1 MERARHL
8 VKLLQDMWGEEMPA
22 TPDPPFTILLDAVAL
37 DDEAGRGRR
46 LVVQG
51 DGLSYELLAQVVNLL
66 PATTRKQLPRPLQQH
81 LELYLPPT
89 ASLPS
94 VPPALPQLSLLT
106 PAVGTWELD
115 SRTGHIS
122 WDARCADLLDVRD
135 SGAPLARQLSE
146 VIHSDDREHVEQAL
160 ATALATGG
168 DYDAHFRTRLSD
180 GTWAWR
186 HGSGR
191 VVQPPD
197 GEARILGLMA
207 PVQ

>member
-1 MERARHL
+1 M
-8 VKLLQDMWGEEMPA
+8 KLLQDMWGEEMPA
-22 TPDPPFTILLDAVAL
+22 TPDPAFTILLDAVAL
-37 DDEAGRGRR
+37 DDEAGRGRW

-51 DGLSYELLAQVVNLL
+51 DGLSYELLAQVTNLL
-66 PATTRKQLPRPLQQH
+66 PATTRRQLPQPLRQH
-81 LELYLPPT
+81 LELYLPP
-89 ASLPS
+89 ASSSPS
-94 VPPALPQLSLLT
+94 EPSALPQLSQPPLLN

-115 SRTGHIS
+115 SRTGHIA
-122 WDARCADLLDVRD
+122 WDVRCADLLDVRD

-146 VIHSDDREHVEQAL
+146 VIHSDDREHVEHAL

-197 GEARILGLMA
+197 SGARILGLMA
-207 PVQ
+207 PVP